1 MDIRLENLSIGY
13 NKGKAVATDIN
24 IGFRG
29 GDLSCIIG
37 KNGTGKSTLLKTI
50 TGFLPAKQ
58 GTVLF
63 GDKDSATM
71 TRHERSIAVSI
82 VLTGAPDIRNFT
94 VREMVGVGRSPYTG
108 FFGTLTPADKQVV
121 DESMSMAGVT
131 PLADRKT
138 YTLSDGERQ
147 KVMIARA
154 LAQQTP
160 AILLDEPTAFL
171 DYPSKVDLIRLLG
184 RLAHEQQKTI
194 IMSTHDL
201 ALAVRF
207 ADRLFLMSSG
217 SLNPVN
223 ADDVKAYIASCQQ

>member
-24 IGFRG
+24 VEFRG

-50 TGFLPAKQ
+50 TGFLPAMQ

-71 TRHERSIAVSI
+71 TRRERSIAVSI

-94 VREMVGVGRSPYTG
+94 VREMVGLGRSPYTG

-201 ALAVRF
+201 ALTVRF

>member
-24 IGFRG
+24 IEFRG

-94 VREMVGVGRSPYTG
+94 VREMVGLGRSPYTG
-108 FFGTLTPADKQVV
+108 FFGALTPADKQVV

-131 PLADRKT
+131 PLAGRKT
-138 YTLSDGERQ
+138 YTLSDGGRQ
-147 KVMIARA
+147 KEMIARA

-201 ALAVRF
+201 ALTVRF

-223 ADDVKAYIASCQQ
+223 ADDVNAYIASCQQ

>member
-1 MDIRLENLSIGY
+1 
-13 NKGKAVATDIN
+13 
-24 IGFRG
+24 
-29 GDLSCIIG
+29 
-37 KNGTGKSTLLKTI
+37 
-50 TGFLPAKQ
+50 
-58 GTVLF
+58 
-63 GDKDSATM
+63 
-71 TRHERSIAVSI
+71 
-82 VLTGAPDIRNFT
+82 
-94 VREMVGVGRSPYTG
+94 
-108 FFGTLTPADKQVV
+108 
-121 DESMSMAGVT
+121 
-131 PLADRKT
+131 
-138 YTLSDGERQ
+138 
-147 KVMIARA
+147 MIARA

-223 ADDVKAYIASCQQ
+223 ADDVKAYMASCQQ

>member
-1 MDIRLENLSIGY
+1 
-13 NKGKAVATDIN
+13 
-24 IGFRG
+24 
-29 GDLSCIIG
+29 
-37 KNGTGKSTLLKTI
+37 
-50 TGFLPAKQ
+50 
-58 GTVLF
+58 
-63 GDKDSATM
+63 M

-94 VREMVGVGRSPYTG
+94 VREMVGMGRSPYTG

-201 ALAVRF
+201 ALTVRF